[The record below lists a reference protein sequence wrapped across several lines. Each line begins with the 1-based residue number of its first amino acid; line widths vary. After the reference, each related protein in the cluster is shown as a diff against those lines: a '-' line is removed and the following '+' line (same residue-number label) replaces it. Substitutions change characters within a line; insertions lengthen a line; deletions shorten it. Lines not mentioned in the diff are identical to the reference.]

1 MPPIKKDQSKAAGP
15 DNLDQSGTDQFPTYQ
30 DEAGLTAK
38 DADKR
43 PKAED
48 VDEPLP
54 APIELN
60 HGEESPAAKAEREEM
75 EKNPPSP
82 VPVQML
88 PENQDESVQP
98 KK

>member
-1 MPPIKKDQSKAAGP
+1 MAIKKDESKAAGP
-15 DNLDQSGTDQFPTYQ
+15 DNLGQSGTDQFPTYQ

-38 DADKR
+38 DQDKR
-43 PKAED
+43 KRAGED
-48 VDEPLP
+48 EEPLP
-54 APIELN
+54 LPAELN

-88 PENQDESVQP
+88 PENQDPSVQP
-98 KK
+98 